1 MKEVKVNFDLT
12 FDELRMAVSNTI
24 GSMNRDATEFAA
36 RGVTQVDIDAFET
49 QGNEFEVFPSDNYY
63 QSMVSEEVDLKNTA
77 RTNCEQMMRKIS
89 GYVQQE
95 WGLRSPKYK
104 RLGMKDY
111 QNTRDSSF
119 LFKAREVARVAE
131 DYLAD
136 LTAIGLTQTMI
147 DDLVAEAQTME
158 DKMNAVN
165 SKIELRDE
173 KTQERVTKAN
183 ALYANL
189 RKYCD
194 IGKLIWEDIDEAKYK
209 DYVIYHSSQ
218 GSLPKPQNLTAGI
231 NIGDPQLVDLAWDAV
246 AGATSYKIYYSK
258 VDKDTSSGTYIELEE
273 VFGVETTTSS
283 YDSQKRNY
291 WKVRAFGNG
300 QSSAYSDEVFIQT

>member
-1 MKEVKVNFDLT
+1 
-12 FDELRMAVSNTI
+12 
-24 GSMNRDATEFAA
+24 
-36 RGVTQVDIDAFET
+36 
-49 QGNEFEVFPSDNYY
+49 
-63 QSMVSEEVDLKNTA
+63 
-77 RTNCEQMMRKIS
+77 
-89 GYVQQE
+89 
-95 WGLRSPKYK
+95 
-104 RLGMKDY
+104 
-111 QNTRDSSF
+111 
-119 LFKAREVARVAE
+119 
-131 DYLAD
+131 
-136 LTAIGLTQTMI
+136 
-147 DDLVAEAQTME
+147 ME

-165 SKIELRDE
+165 SKVELRDE

-194 IGKLIWEDIDEAKYK
+194 IGKLIWEDVDEAKYK

-231 NIGDPQLVDLAWDAV
+231 NIGDLQLVDLAWDAV
-246 AGATSYKIYYSK
+246 VGATSYKIYISV
-258 VDKDTSSGTYIELEE
+258 VDKDTASGEFTEIEE
-273 VFGVETTTSS
+273 VFGVESATSS